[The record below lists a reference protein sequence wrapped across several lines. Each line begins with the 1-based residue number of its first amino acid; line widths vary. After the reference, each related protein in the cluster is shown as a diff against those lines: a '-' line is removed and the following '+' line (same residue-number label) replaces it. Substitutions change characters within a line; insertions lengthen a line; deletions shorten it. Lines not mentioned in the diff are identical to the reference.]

1 MNKRLQEIIQYKT
14 GGRQKDFAELMG
26 WTPQYVFK
34 LLKGENFGLS
44 PVLKICEALP
54 ELNARWLL
62 TGQGDML
69 TEDARSGL
77 RREALKKAQAIMDF
91 ERLIPVM
98 TPDELRT
105 FEKLLTGQREAVFS
119 PDTLI
124 SLNERASERV
134 REINAKFA
142 AAAAKSDELCRQRT
156 VKK

>member
-1 MNKRLQEIIQYKT
+1 MQ
-14 GGRQKDFAELMG
+14 
-26 WTPQYVFK
+26 
-34 LLKGENFGLS
+34 
-44 PVLKICEALP
+44 PVLKICEAIP

-69 TEDARSGL
+69 TEDLRSGL
-77 RREALKKAQAIMDF
+77 RREALKKAQTIMDF

-119 PDTLI
+119 PDTLN

>member
-1 MNKRLQEIIQYKT
+1 
-14 GGRQKDFAELMG
+14 MG
-26 WTPQYVFK
+26 WIPQYVCK

-69 TEDARSGL
+69 TEDLRSGL

-119 PDTLI
+119 PDTLN

>member
-1 MNKRLQEIIQYKT
+1 
-14 GGRQKDFAELMG
+14 MG

-62 TGQGDML
+62 TGQGNML
-69 TEDARSGL
+69 TEDLRSGL

-119 PDTLI
+119 PDKLN

>member
-1 MNKRLQEIIQYKT
+1 
-14 GGRQKDFAELMG
+14 MG

-44 PVLKICEALP
+44 PVLKICEAMP

-69 TEDARSGL
+69 TEDLRSGL

-119 PDTLI
+119 PDTLN

>member
-1 MNKRLQEIIQYKT
+1 
-14 GGRQKDFAELMG
+14 MG

-69 TEDARSGL
+69 TEDLRSGL

-105 FEKLLTGQREAVFS
+105 FEKLLIGQREAVFS
-119 PDTLI
+119 PDTLN

>member
-1 MNKRLQEIIQYKT
+1 
-14 GGRQKDFAELMG
+14 MG

-69 TEDARSGL
+69 TEDLRSGL

-119 PDTLI
+119 PDTLN

-142 AAAAKSDELCRQRT
+142 AAAATSDELCRQRT

>member
-1 MNKRLQEIIQYKT
+1 
-14 GGRQKDFAELMG
+14 
-26 WTPQYVFK
+26 
-34 LLKGENFGLS
+34 
-44 PVLKICEALP
+44 
-54 ELNARWLL
+54 
-62 TGQGDML
+62 ML
-69 TEDARSGL
+69 TEDLRSGL

-105 FEKLLTGQREAVFS
+105 FERLLTGQREAVFS
-119 PDTLI
+119 PDTLN
-124 SLNERASERV
+124 SLNDRASERV